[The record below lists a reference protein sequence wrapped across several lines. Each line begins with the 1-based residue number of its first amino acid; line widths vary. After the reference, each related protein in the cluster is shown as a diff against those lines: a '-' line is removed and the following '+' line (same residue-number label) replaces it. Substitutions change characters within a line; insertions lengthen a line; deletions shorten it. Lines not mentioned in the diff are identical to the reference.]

1 MRVRGILVVRRVHLC
16 GPISGFPPPLGPGPT
31 RVGFLGGG
39 GGALQRGGARTLL
52 LLWRVEIVP
61 GPGAKGRG
69 RRMLVLRAWRQRLVR
84 TLSHHVCDALAV
96 VAFLWLGGQAALL
109 GVVIQTSTVITAAAA
124 ERENT
129 HAHVMR
135 SNHDRATAPATPEGP
150 EALKLWP
157 LERFAFWGPELFI
170 LFL

>member
-1 MRVRGILVVRRVHLC
+1 MRVRGVLAVRRVHLG

-31 RVGFLGGG
+31 RVWFLGGG
-39 GGALQRGGARTLL
+39 GGALQRGGARALL

-109 GVVIQTSTVITAAAA
+109 GVVIQTSTVITAAAPK
-124 ERENT
+124 RENT
-129 HAHVMR
+129 HTHTHVMKNSR
-135 SNHDRATAPATPEGP
+135 ARATVPAY
-150 EALKLWP
+150 ASDP
-157 LERFAFWGPELFI
+157 LHRKVSRL
-170 LFL
+170 